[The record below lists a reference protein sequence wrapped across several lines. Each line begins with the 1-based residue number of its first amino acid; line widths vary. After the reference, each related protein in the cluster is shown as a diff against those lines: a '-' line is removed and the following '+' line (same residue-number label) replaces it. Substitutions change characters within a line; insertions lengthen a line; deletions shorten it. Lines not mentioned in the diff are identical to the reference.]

1 MKQRDFENRYRAF
14 WHNFVKLLEQLEG
27 RQVKD
32 EAFEQNWHEFPAHYR
47 KICRHLSVAESRHYS
62 PVLADYLHDMT
73 LRGHKFLYRQK
84 TSAWYRFFQLL
95 AHDFPRMLRKDW
107 RYWLVSSALFYLP
120 LIFMGVM
127 CFLDDQF
134 IYSFVEYDQVK
145 EYEAMYDPANRRP
158 GAATERQSDSDFMMF
173 GYYIMNNV
181 GIDFR
186 TYASGIFFGLGSIF
200 FMVFNGLSIGSVA
213 GHLSNVGFSETF
225 WPFVAGHSALELTAA
240 TIAGGA
246 GLKIGFS
253 LINPGNYTRTLALK
267 KAGIDTIPVITGAAV
282 MTFLAA
288 FVEGFW
294 SATPWLSNEIKYT
307 VGILS
312 WMAVF
317 AYLLGS
323 GRDQ

>member
-1 MKQRDFENRYRAF
+1 MKQVDFETRYRDF
-14 WHNFVKLLEQLEG
+14 WQNFIKLLDQLEG
-27 RQVKD
+27 KLDKD
-32 EAFEQNWHEFPAHYR
+32 EDFEQNRHEFPAHYR
-47 KICRHLSVAESRHYS
+47 RICRHLSVAESRQYS
-62 PVLADYLHDMT
+62 PVLADYLHDLT
-73 LRGHKFLYRQK
+73 LRGHKFLYQQK
-84 TSAWYRFFQLL
+84 TSALYRFFQLL
-95 AHDFPRMLRKDW
+95 AYQFPQMLRRDW

-120 LIFMGVM
+120 LLFMGIM

-134 IYSFVEYDQVK
+134 IYSFVDYDQVK

-158 GAATERQSDSDFMMF
+158 GASPERQSDSDFMMF

-186 TYASGIFFGLGSIF
+186 AYASGIVFGLGSIF
-200 FMVFNGLSIGSVA
+200 FMVFNGLSIGAIA

-253 LINPGNYTRTLALK
+253 LINPGNYTRLLALK
-267 KAGIDTIPVITGAAV
+267 KAGFETIPVITGAGF

-294 SATPWLSNEIKYT
+294 SGTPWLSNEIKYT

-312 WMAVF
+312 WAAVF
-317 AYLLGS
+317 VYLLGA
-323 GRDQ
+323 GRKQ